1 MTCTYFGGSTA
12 QFVAEILRHGIAPNG
27 TDMFRIKSPSYAVC
41 LYDLGP
47 FVAYDISG
55 RGLPYALSFDLD
67 PRIDIRGV
75 WHSRVTK
82 AINIEFLAQC
92 KLLDL
97 PAYNKALQKY
107 PSPIALGKAI
117 RRAKVACK
125 PDFPLARKSEFGPTD
140 FIEDL
145 VHFDLKPRRVT
156 SNTASFCTEAFEVN
170 AHIGRSSSKWEIHAT
185 HLDGYSPFSKE
196 AFQSGDCIDTL
207 NLDYFA
213 KLGLI
218 DLDRLNV
225 YAEVMSYPEAV
236 QRAARDAVGYHFP
249 DASTMELP
257 SGLLDNQ

>member
-1 MTCTYFGGSTA
+1 MSTYYGGSTA
-12 QFVAEILRHGIAPNG
+12 NFIAEILRHGIALYG
-27 TDMFRIKSPSYAVC
+27 TGMYCTKSPSYKVI
-41 LYDLGP
+41 LYPLGP
-47 FVAYDISG
+47 FVAYDMSG
-55 RGLPYALSFDLD
+55 NGLPSVISFDLD

-82 AINIEFLAQC
+82 AINTDFLAQC

-97 PAYNKALQKY
+97 PAYNKALEKY

-117 RRAKVACK
+117 RRAKVAYK
-125 PDFPLARKSEFGPTD
+125 PDFPISRKVHIGPTD

-145 VHFDLKPRRVT
+145 VHVDLKPRNLSGDAV
-156 SNTASFCTEAFEVN
+156 SFCTESFEVN
-170 AHIGRSSSKWEIHAT
+170 AHIGRSSSKWELHAT
-185 HLDGYSPFSKE
+185 HLDGSSPFPRE
-196 AFQSGDCIDTL
+196 AFQLGDRIDTL

-213 KLGLI
+213 KLGLL

-225 YAEVMSYPEAV
+225 YTEMMSYPEAV

-257 SGLLDNQ
+257 SGLLDDQ

>member
-1 MTCTYFGGSTA
+1 MTCTYYGGSTA
-12 QFVAEILRHGIAPNG
+12 QFVAEILRHGIAQNG
-27 TDMFRIKSPSYAVC
+27 TDMFRTKSPSYAVG

-47 FVAYDISG
+47 FVAYDIAG

-117 RRAKVACK
+117 RQAKVAYK
-125 PDFPLARKSEFGPTD
+125 PDFPLTRKSDIGPTD

-145 VHFDLKPRRVT
+145 VHYDLKPRKVT
-156 SNTASFCTEAFEVN
+156 SNAASFCTEVFEVN

-218 DLDRLNV
+218 DLARLNV
-225 YAEVMSYPEAV
+225 YAEVMTYPEAV
-236 QRAARDAVGYHFP
+236 QRAARDAVGFRFP
-249 DASTMELP
+249 ESGSLELP
-257 SGLLDNQ
+257 SGLFDD